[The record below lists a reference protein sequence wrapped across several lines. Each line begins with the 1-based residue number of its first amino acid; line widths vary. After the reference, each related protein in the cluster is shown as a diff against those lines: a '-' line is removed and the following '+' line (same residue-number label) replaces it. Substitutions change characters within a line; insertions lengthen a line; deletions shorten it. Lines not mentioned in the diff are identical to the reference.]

1 MTLNEICSEIA
12 ELEQK
17 MLWGEIEFSYDN
29 LMSAMKP
36 GHPAELLD
44 EVLSEI
50 GWDVFSNKP
59 VSADRVSTWIKHLK
73 SFKRA
78 FKVKELSA
86 PIKHAEQYLKEQEA
100 KEDGD

>member
-12 ELEQK
+12 ELEQQ

-59 VSADRVSTWIKHLK
+59 VSADRVITWIKHLK

-78 FKVKELSA
+78 FKVKVLSA

-100 KEDGD
+100 KEDGN

>member
-17 MLWGEIEFSYDN
+17 LFSGEIDFSYDN
-29 LMSAMKP
+29 LMSATKP
-36 GHPAELLD
+36 GHPAEMLD
-44 EVLSEI
+44 DVLSEI
-50 GWDVFSNKP
+50 GWDVFSDKS
-59 VSADRVSTWIKHLK
+59 VSTERVTTWIKHLK

-78 FKVKELSA
+78 FKVKELGV

-100 KEDGD
+100 AENGN

>member
-1 MTLNEICSEIA
+1 MTLNDICAEIA
-12 ELEQK
+12 ELEQR
-17 MLWGEIEFSYDN
+17 MFAGEIDFSYDN

-44 EVLSEI
+44 DVLSEI
-50 GWDVFSNKP
+50 VWDVFANKP
-59 VSADRVSTWIKHLK
+59 VSADRVITWIKHLK